1 MNTFE
6 VKASFVQLQ
15 EDGLQKKV
23 TKPYIVQALS
33 CTEAE
38 ARAVEWLTQYGA
50 QELAIK
56 SVKEKRYEDVI
67 LSGGTFYNVKLTFVG
82 FDERTGKETKS
93 PVIFL
98 VQDETFDGA
107 LKAINEKMKGTM
119 IDYYVSSI
127 TETAIDDCFID
138 EKQEG

>member
-6 VKASFVQLQ
+6 VKASFVQTQ

-33 CTEAE
+33 CTDAE
-38 ARAVEWLTQYGA
+38 TKAMLWLTGYGC
-50 QELAIK
+50 QELSVK
-56 SVKEKRYEDVI
+56 SVKEKKYVEI
-67 LSGGTFYNVKLTFVG
+67 LLGDGAYYNVKVTYITI
-82 FDERTGKETKS
+82 DERTEKEKKT
-93 PVIFL
+93 PCMYL
-98 VQDETFDGA
+98 VQSDNFDE
-107 LKAINEKMKGTM
+107 AIKKIKEFMKGTM